1 MFFQANC
8 VNRKL
13 VFHKKQEYVLIMFLF
28 LDYFKSFHD
37 LLHLSFILLI
47 VDYFS
52 VLLLLLLLPIILMEF
67 EQLMTRN
74 RLLKRKEVVIILD
87 KKRI

>member
-1 MFFQANC
+1 MFFLVNC

-13 VFHKKQEYVLIMFLF
+13 VFHKKQEYVLIIFLF
-28 LDYFKSFHD
+28 LDFFKSFHA
-37 LLHLSFILLI
+37 LLHLSIIHLF

-52 VLLLLLLLPIILMEF
+52 VLLLLPIILMEL

-74 RLLKRKEVVIILD
+74 LLLKRIEVLTIFD
-87 KKRI
+87 KKGI